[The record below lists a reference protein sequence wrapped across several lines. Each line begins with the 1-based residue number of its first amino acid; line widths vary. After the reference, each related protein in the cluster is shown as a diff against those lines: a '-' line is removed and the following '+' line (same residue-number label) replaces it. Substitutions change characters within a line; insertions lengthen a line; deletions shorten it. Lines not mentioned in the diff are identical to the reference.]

1 MHFYTYKITNLINGK
16 IYVGVHK
23 TTNLEDGYMGSGV
36 VLKRSISKHG
46 IENFKKEILMFHD
59 NETDMFELEE
69 LIVDRAFVDR
79 SDTYNIKLGGQ
90 GGFDHLNRDHAEM
103 VRRMKLAMSVV
114 KKNRAEIPGYADALR
129 KRQSLET
136 SNRWK
141 NPKYATK
148 VSNSIKMSIAK
159 NGHVW
164 LGRNHSEESKAKLKE
179 SFAKIEHQQ
188 GTKNSMYG
196 KMWIHSLE
204 ERKSTCINNNE
215 PIPTGWMKGRKMF
228 KVLIGE

>member
-16 IYVGVHK
+16 IYIGVHK
-23 TTNLEDGYMGSGV
+23 TTDLEDGYMGSGKI
-36 VLKRSISKHG
+36 LKRSISKHG
-46 IENFKKEILMFHD
+46 IENFKKDILMLHD
-59 NETDMFELEE
+59 SEEEMFEIEA
-69 LIVDRAFVDR
+69 LIVDQDFVDR
-79 SDTYNIKLGGQ
+79 KDTYNIKLGGQ

-103 VRRMKLAMSVV
+103 VRRMKLAVSVV
-114 KKNRAEIPGYADALR
+114 KKKRAEIPGYADALR

-148 VSNSIKMSIAK
+148 VLNGIKTSIAK

-164 LGRNHSEESKAKLKE
+164 LGKNHSEETKLKMSLADRTGE
-179 SFAKIEHQQ
+179 
-188 GTKNSMYG
+188 KNSQFG

-204 ERKSTCINNNE
+204 ERKSTRINNNE
-215 PIPTGWMKGRKMF
+215 PIPNGWKKGRKMF
-228 KVLIGE
+228 KN